1 MADYSITN
9 KNLTYDIFPNEAGAT
24 TFPIVFPESIPF
36 YIKMQV
42 SYRQIS
48 NSHIF
53 AVEFN
58 ISGTLNGF
66 TQNRFIPYI
75 RIYAENSS
83 YFYAWDL
90 SSANLSNISGTV
102 KVYENGALTSTTNVD
117 ASNINWFNTYTR
129 NTEIFDLFN
138 VNINEVSIPVIFNSI
153 NPEQPDMYYYN
164 GQFDAL
170 TVSSGY
176 DYKKCLNG
184 KEDEEVPDGEDFILK
199 IQWTVG
205 NWTSNE
211 QPPVNFVNWECIRGR
226 FYDGKLALYK
236 IKGIDDGHLKYGI
249 KQTCTLFNLEYSND
263 GTNWTSTD
271 TIPYEFVHRKRVNE
285 LGEFGYALTMQNEYL
300 PIFKNED
307 DADDYIDD
315 ILPISEA
322 DNWDDISPAY
332 PPENQTE
339 EEDDETDM
347 GEVYTRAFFSQ
358 QYICPVG
365 ALQEISNA
373 FFDTD
378 SGGITGI
385 VDDII
390 KGLRMYGND
399 ITQAVQGCVYYPINL
414 NEIFTDT
421 MSQNYI
427 YFGGYRFN
435 LQSSSVNRIIHP
447 NGYKYFGSFFFK
459 STFGTVDRPNY
470 RDYEPY
476 QRLFCYL
483 AYIGWVQLD
492 IARYINKT
500 VSVKYYFD
508 TRTNGCMAC
517 LFANDVLVDY
527 FNGQCGVSMPITL
540 TDYSAYASAQIRTLL
555 GLNSASSGDAGVV
568 GDFAKNVGSGLVESG
583 AMSAGVFAG
592 GLLAGGAMV
601 AGTKTLYNLTQ
612 NNINNFNKTKGGS
625 TSMLNQ
631 YLPQEILFMLEIQD
645 ADETPNE
652 ISLQGYPSNASG
664 QIQSFNGY
672 LEVDAVK
679 LVCSGATANEKAEII
694 KQLQNGIYI

>member
-1 MADYSITN
+1 MATIEILS
-9 KNLTYDIFPNEAGAT
+9 KLLTYDVFPSEAGASS
-24 TFPIVFPESIPF
+24 FPIVLTEDLPF
-36 YIKMQV
+36 IINLTCN
-42 SYRQIS
+42 YRQIS
-48 NSHIF
+48 NGHTF
-53 AVEFN
+53 AYRVFLTGN
-58 ISGTLNGF
+58 LKGF
-66 TQNRFIPYI
+66 TQNRYIPYV
-75 RIYAENSS
+75 RVYAESS
-83 YFYAWDL
+83 NTFYAWDFT
-90 SSANLSNISGTV
+90 SATLDNISGTA
-102 KVYENGALTSTTNVD
+102 KLYENGSEISSTNITS
-117 ASNINWFNTYTR
+117 SNLNNFNSYIR
-129 NTEIFDLFN
+129 NTEMFDSF
-138 VNINEVSIPVIFNSI
+138 VMTVGECSVPVIFNSI
-153 NPEQPDMYYYN
+153 NGEQPDMYYYT

-176 DYKKCLNG
+176 NVKKCLNC

-211 QPPVNFVNWECIRGR
+211 QPPVNYVNWECIRGR

-249 KQTCTLFNLEYSND
+249 KQTCTFFNLEYSND

-339 EEDDETDM
+339 EEDDETEM

-390 KGLRMYGND
+390 KGLRMYGAD
-399 ITQAVQGCVYYPINL
+399 VSQAVQGCVYYPINL
-414 NEIFTDT
+414 NEVFTDT

-435 LQSSSVNRIIHP
+435 LQTSSVNKIIHP

-459 STFGTVDRPNY
+459 STFGTVDKPNY

-517 LFANDVLVDY
+517 LFADDVLVDY

-540 TDYSAYASAQIRTLL
+540 TDYSAYASTQIRTLL
-555 GLNSASSGDAGVV
+555 GLNNASTGDAGVV
-568 GDFAKNVGSGLVESG
+568 GDFAKNVGSGLVEAG

-694 KQLQNGIYI
+694 KQLQSGVYI